1 MAFAFMTTKK
11 SFFNSYIPAIVWWF
25 VVLILMCTPGK
36 DLPELGSWTEL
47 ISLDKLIH
55 IGVFG
60 LLAYLFMRP
69 VAIED
74 ISVTIKKQSFLKI
87 AIAGSIWGLTLELVQ
102 HFWIPGRSMDLMD
115 FVADSLGCVLA
126 YIYSKKYLIK

>member
-1 MAFAFMTTKK
+1 MAFTFMTTKK
-11 SFFNSYIPAIVWWF
+11 SFFDSYTPAIAWWF

-60 LLAYLFMRP
+60 LLVYLFMRP
-69 VAIED
+69 VAIKN
-74 ISVTIKKQSFLKI
+74 ISASVKKQRFLKI
-87 AIAGSIWGLTLELVQ
+87 AIAGSIWGLTLEFVQ
-102 HFWIPGRSMDLMD
+102 HFWIPGRSMDMMD
-115 FVADSLGCVLA
+115 FVADAIGCVLA
-126 YIYSKKYLIK
+126 YIYSKRYLIK

>member
-1 MAFAFMTTKK
+1 MTTKK
-11 SFFNSYIPAIVWWF
+11 SFFDSYIPAITWWF

-55 IGVFG
+55 VGVFG

-69 VAIED
+69 VAIKD
-74 ISVTIKKQSFLKI
+74 FTVAIKKQAFLKI
-87 AIAGSIWGLTLELVQ
+87 AIAASIWGLTLELVQ

-115 FVADSLGCVLA
+115 FVADAIGCALA
-126 YIYSKKYLIK
+126 YIYSKRYLIK

>member
-1 MAFAFMTTKK
+1 MVFTFMTTKK
-11 SFFNSYIPAIVWWF
+11 SFFDSYIPALVWWF

-69 VAIED
+69 VAIRD
-74 ISVTIKKQSFLKI
+74 ISVSIKKQTFLKI
-87 AIAGSIWGLTLELVQ
+87 AIAGSIWGLTLEFVQ
-102 HFWIPGRSMDLMD
+102 YFWIPGRSMDLMD
-115 FVADSLGCVLA
+115 FVADAVGCMIA
-126 YIYSKKYLIK
+126 YLYSKKYLIK

>member
-1 MAFAFMTTKK
+1 MVFTFMTTKK
-11 SFFNSYIPAIVWWF
+11 SFFDTYIPALVWWF

-69 VAIED
+69 VAIRD
-74 ISVTIKKQSFLKI
+74 INISIKKQTFLKI
-87 AIAGSIWGLTLELVQ
+87 AIAGSIWGLTLEFVQ
-102 HFWIPGRSMDLMD
+102 RFWIPGRSMDLMD
-115 FVADSLGCVLA
+115 FVADAIGCMLA
-126 YIYSKKYLIK
+126 YLCSKKYLIK

>member
-1 MAFAFMTTKK
+1 MVFTFMTTKK
-11 SFFNSYIPAIVWWF
+11 SFFDSYIPALVWWF

-69 VAIED
+69 VAIRD
-74 ISVTIKKQSFLKI
+74 ISVSIKKQTFLKI
-87 AIAGSIWGLTLELVQ
+87 AIAGSIWGLTLEFVQ

-115 FVADSLGCVLA
+115 FVADAIGCMLA
-126 YIYSKKYLIK
+126 YLYSKKYLIK